1 MESSV
6 QIAESIDTERK
17 IFYKYYVENDFFVSP
32 EGILKVLATV
42 VCTLSSIAFA
52 WGGWCGA
59 GLVAGGTGLVAG
71 GTLAAL
77 CALSALLATHAPM
90 TCFITDIILS
100 TVIGVSLLL
109 VTILS
114 FTLCETRRA
123 VDYAFGPLALI
134 NSVLVIGSVVM
145 TYMSVSK
152 KWDAETGISTT
163 NCDNPPANELEV

>member
-71 GTLAAL
+71 ATLAAL

-90 TCFITDIILS
+90 TCFITVGHNIIDCDWS
-100 TVIGVSLLL
+100 
-109 VTILS
+109 VTIACYNSEFHPVRDTSCRRLRVRASCIDKLS
-114 FTLCETRRA
+114 LS
-123 VDYAFGPLALI
+123 D
-134 NSVLVIGSVVM
+134 
-145 TYMSVSK
+145 
-152 KWDAETGISTT
+152 W
-163 NCDNPPANELEV
+163 